1 MSSQKEAIIS
11 VNGMTCI
18 SCVHNIEGFVSSKPV
33 RYDTLLWDGERIAEM
48 IDDMGFDTKLLHEKT
63 LEIKAHN
70 IISDDNEN
78 DEEKL
83 IKNNDIEKNLKGNTD
98 SYQKC
103 SISIEGMTCSS
114 CVAFIERKMKQVNGI
129 HGIVVSLMF
138 SKADVV
144 FDCDIISPDEI
155 SNHIKDLGYR
165 STVLDAHC
173 SALSKLNVIISGM
186 RSQTCT
192 NRIESHILSLKGIE
206 SCTVNFVSCIAYIEY
221 TSSLIGARTIMQVI
235 ESLGYTPK
243 LATHED
249 RMKKIDHYDDIRRW
263 FRSFIISLIF
273 GIPVMIIMIYFH
285 WYQHT
290 HMHPKNQTP
299 VLVPALSLDN
309 LILLL
314 LATPVQLIGGKYFY
328 IQSWKALKHFTA
340 NMDVLIVLAT
350 SIAYGYSLIILTIA
364 ILFEWKSSP
373 MTFFDVPPMLMV
385 FISLGR
391 WLEFKA
397 KGKTSEAL
405 SKLMSLQ
412 AKEAIIIEKNE
423 DGLTIS
429 EKKMDVELI
438 QRGDLIKVM
447 PGEKIPVDGIVIE
460 GYSSADESFITGE
473 SMPVV
478 KQIDSPVI
486 GGSINQ
492 GGLII
497 IKATHVGQDSTLAQI
512 VLLVEEAQTNKAPIQ
527 RLTDRIAGVFVP
539 IVVVLSS
546 ITFFSWLYIG
556 YKFNKEKNIE
566 FIVRQAF
573 EYAITVLSIACP
585 CSLGLATPT
594 AIMVGTGV
602 GARNGILIKG
612 GEPLEH
618 AHKVKAVV
626 FDKTGTITEGKP
638 KVSKVTGFFKFEDC
652 SFEKFIALIGSSESN
667 SEHPIGKAIT
677 DFSKEILNNNSWA
690 ETTSFRT
697 STGNGISCIVN
708 NTDDFISTITID
720 PIIETGKSV
729 ILPNNSLFTQY
740 FPNGNCVSMS
750 NKKSLN
756 IIIGNEK
763 WLKSNGI
770 KISDTINQLF
780 KEERSTGS
788 IVVAVAIENIIC
800 GILTICDQIKN
811 EASLVVSSLQSMG
824 IRVYLLTG
832 DNKQTAEK
840 TALACGITKVF
851 AEVLPNE
858 KKNKIEDLKRKV
870 GHVAMVGDGVNDS
883 PALAAADVGIAIAR
897 GSDVAIESAGIILV
911 NNNLIDLVGAIRLSK
926 KTTTRIHANILFAT
940 IYNFVGIPIAAGLFK
955 PLGLSIQPW
964 MAAAAMAL
972 SSFSVVTSSLF
983 LKRFKKPTFETLEM
997 EQKCRSRKRPHG
1009 RNSSFIKQK
1018 YYGKKKISITGTEEI
1033 IKDSGVAVN
1042 LLKQEV

>member
-1 MSSQKEAIIS
+1 MPTQREAVIS
-11 VNGMTCI
+11 VEGMTCI
-18 SCVHNIEGFVSSKPV
+18 SCVHNIEGFVSSKPGIESINV
-33 RYDTLLWDGERIAEM
+33 SLGEKIAIVNYDSMLWDGEKIAEI
-48 IDDMGFDTKLLHEKT
+48 IDDMGFDAKLLHEKVS
-63 LEIKAHN
+63 EIKKQN
-70 IISDDNEN
+70 YNEETEQLII
-78 DEEKL
+78 
-83 IKNNDIEKNLKGNTD
+83 NNDIEKNLKKNTD
-98 SYQKC
+98 GYQKC

-129 HGIVVSLMF
+129 HAIVVSLMF

-144 FDCDIISPDEI
+144 FDCDIISPEEI
-155 SNHIKDLGYR
+155 SENIKKLGYR
-165 STVLDAHC
+165 SIVLDAHC

-186 RSQTCT
+186 NSQTCT

-206 SCTVNFVSCIAYIEY
+206 SCTVNFVSCIACIEY
-221 TSSLIGARTIMQVI
+221 TSSLIGARTILQVI
-235 ESLGYTPK
+235 ESLGYTAK

-249 RMKKIDHYDDIRRW
+249 RLKKIDHSDDIRRW
-263 FRSFIISLIF
+263 YKSLIISLVF

-285 WYQHT
+285 WYRHT
-290 HMHPKNQTP
+290 HMHPENQSP
-299 VLVPALSLDN
+299 VFVPALSLDN

-373 MTFFDVPPMLMV
+373 MTFFDVPPMLLV

-391 WLEFKA
+391 WLEYKA

-412 AKEAIIIEKNE
+412 AKEATIIEKNE
-423 DGLTIS
+423 EGITIS

-438 QRGDLIKVM
+438 QRGDLVKVM

-460 GYSSADESFITGE
+460 GNSSADESFITGE
-473 SMPVV
+473 SMPVI

-492 GGLII
+492 GGLLI

-527 RLTDRIAGVFVP
+527 RLTDRIAGIFVP
-539 IVVVLSS
+539 GVVFLSS

-556 YKFNKEKNIE
+556 YQNNKNRNIE

-573 EYAITVLSIACP
+573 EYSITVLSIACP

-618 AHKVKAVV
+618 AHKVKVVV

-638 KVSKVTGFFKFEDC
+638 KVSKITGFFKFDNC
-652 SFEKFIALIGSSESN
+652 SFEKFITLIGSAESN
-667 SEHPIGKAIT
+667 SEHQIGKAIS
-677 DFSKEILNNNSWA
+677 DFAKEILKNNLWSQ
-690 ETTSFRT
+690 TSSFRT
-697 STGNGISCIVN
+697 STGNGISCTVN
-708 NTDDFISTITID
+708 NVDNFLSSIKID
-720 PIIETGKSV
+720 HIINTGKSV
-729 ILPNNSLFTQY
+729 ILSNNSLFTQY
-740 FPNGNCVSMS
+740 FPNGNTVTIPEK
-750 NKKSLN
+750 NSLN
-756 IIIGNEK
+756 IIIGSEK
-763 WLKSNGI
+763 WLANNGVQ
-770 KISDTINQLF
+770 ISDPVKQLL

-788 IVVAVAIENIIC
+788 IVVTVAIENMIC
-800 GILTICDQIKN
+800 GIITICDQIKD
-811 EASLVVSSLQSMG
+811 EAPLVVSSLQNMG
-824 IRVYLLTG
+824 IRVVLLTG
-832 DNKQTAEK
+832 DNKQTAER

-858 KKNKIEDLKRKV
+858 KKNKIAELKKQY

-911 NNNLIDLVGAIRLSK
+911 NVR
-926 KTTTRIHANILFAT
+926 T
-940 IYNFVGIPIAAGLFK
+940 I
-955 PLGLSIQPW
+955 
-964 MAAAAMAL
+964 
-972 SSFSVVTSSLF
+972 
-983 LKRFKKPTFETLEM
+983 
-997 EQKCRSRKRPHG
+997 
-1009 RNSSFIKQK
+1009 
-1018 YYGKKKISITGTEEI
+1018 
-1033 IKDSGVAVN
+1033 
-1042 LLKQEV
+1042 

>member
-18 SCVHNIEGFVSSKPV
+18 SCVHNIEAFVSSKPGIESINV
-33 RYDTLLWDGERIAEM
+33 SLGEKIATVHYDTMLWNGEKIAEI
-48 IDDMGFDTKLLHEKT
+48 IDDMGFDAKLISEKT
-63 LEIKAHN
+63 SEIKKQN
-70 IISDDNEN
+70 FSEDT
-78 DEEKL
+78 EKL
-83 IKNNDIEKNLKGNTD
+83 IIKNDIEKNIKSNTD

-138 SKADVV
+138 SKAEVV
-144 FDCDIISPDEI
+144 FDCDLISPEEI
-155 SNHIKDLGYR
+155 SSHIKKLGFS

-173 SALSKLNVIISGM
+173 SALSKLNVIIDGM
-186 RSQTCT
+186 NSQTCS

-206 SCTVNFVSCIAYIEY
+206 SCTVNLVSCNACIEY
-221 TSSLIGARTIMQVI
+221 TSSLIGARTILQVI
-235 ESLGYTPK
+235 ESLGYTAK

-249 RMKKIDHYDDIRRW
+249 RLNKIDHCDDIRRW
-263 FRSFIISLIF
+263 YRSFIISLVF
-273 GIPVMIIMIYFH
+273 GIPVMLIMIYFH
-285 WYQHT
+285 WYRHT
-290 HMHPKNQTP
+290 HMHHENQTP
-299 VLVPALSLDN
+299 IFVPALSLDN
-309 LILLL
+309 LILLF

-364 ILFEWKSSP
+364 ILFEWQSSP
-373 MTFFDVPPMLMV
+373 MTFFDVPPMLLV

-423 DGLTIS
+423 EGITIS
-429 EKKMDVELI
+429 EKNMDVELI
-438 QRGDLIKVM
+438 QRGDLIKIM

-492 GGLII
+492 GGLLI

-527 RLTDRIAGVFVP
+527 RLTDKIAGVFVP
-539 IVVVLSS
+539 
-546 ITFFSWLYIG
+546 G
-556 YKFNKEKNIE
+556 YRDNKEKSLE
-566 FIVRQAF
+566 FIIRQAF
-573 EYAITVLSIACP
+573 EYSITVLSIACP

-618 AHKVKAVV
+618 THKVKAVV

-638 KVSKVTGFFKFEDC
+638 KVSKITGFFKFENC
-652 SFEKFIALIGSSESN
+652 SFDKFITLIGSSESN
-667 SEHPIGKAIT
+667 SEHPIGKAIK
-677 DFSKEILNNNSWA
+677 DFSKEILKNNAWA
-690 ETTSFRT
+690 ETSSFRS
-697 STGNGISCIVN
+697 STGNGIACIVN
-708 NTDDFISTITID
+708 NADEFLSSITTF
-720 PIIETGKSV
+720 PIIETGKSI
-729 ILPNNSLFTQY
+729 ILHNNSLFTQY
-740 FPNGNCVSMS
+740 FPDGNCVIIPE
-750 NKKSLN
+750 KKSLN
-756 IIIGNEK
+756 VIIGNEK
-763 WLKSNGI
+763 WLMNNGI
-770 KISDTINQLF
+770 KVSDSVKHLL
-780 KEERSTGS
+780 KDERNSGN

-800 GILTICDQIKN
+800 GIITICDQIKN
-811 EASLVVSSLQSMG
+811 EASLVVSSLQNMG
-824 IRVYLLTG
+824 IQVYLLTG
-832 DNKQTAEK
+832 DNKQTAER
-840 TALACGITKVF
+840 TALACGIKKVF
-851 AEVLPNE
+851 SEVLPNE
-858 KKNKIEDLKRKV
+858 KKKKIEELKKKV

-897 GSDVAIESAGIILV
+897 GSDVAIESAGIVLV

-926 KTTTRIHANILFAT
+926 KTTTRIHTNILFAT
-940 IYNFVGIPIAAGLFK
+940 IYNFIGIPIAAGVFK

-972 SSFSVVTSSLF
+972 SSVSVVTSSLF
-983 LKRFKKPTFETLEM
+983 LKRFKKPTYETLEM
-997 EQKCRSRKRPHG
+997 EQKYKSRKRSQI
-1009 RNSSFIKQK
+1009 RSSDLIKQK
-1018 YYGKKKISITGTEEI
+1018 YYGKEKFSITGNEEI
-1033 IKDSGVAVN
+1033 MKDSGVN